1 MQQETRIRQQDEL
14 MRQQAKDRYNAQSTQ
29 LRQVNNA
36 MLNQYNQDNVNF
48 GNSMVQ
54 AQAAVSQQPLNVV
67 SGVAQDYLKNIYQTN
82 MANTLEG
89 VGRQFNTGNLSS
101 QVAGAQGNLVPVT
114 NAQGAIIGYQQA
126 SQ

>member
-1 MQQETRIRQQDEL
+1 